1 MLVSIT
7 KLNISNTGYERPAK
21 LEKIFINT
29 ERIISIVNYEKIKDF
44 LIREGNDLSDNSFS
58 LMKISSGKQS
68 EEDLIVLGSPE
79 QIVSSFRVES
89 STEKEVILG

>member
-7 KLNISNTGYERPAK
+7 RLDISNTGYERPAK

-29 ERIISIVNYEKIKDF
+29 EKIISIVNYEKVKDF
-44 LIREGNDLSDNSFS
+44 LLREGSDLSNSSFS
-58 LMKISSGKQS
+58 LMKISSGAKS

-79 QIVSSFRVES
+79 QIVSSFKIES
-89 STEKEVILG
+89 YSEKEVILG